1 MPTPPSVCNIH
12 SSTCTGAISK
22 NLPPAECFAWQKFY
36 DSTQGSTWS
45 KTARR
50 QDGKTPVCDP
60 TLDARSS
67 PCDACKGANGKPG
80 VACLQNADGSAQIVG
95 ISLYDSGL
103 VGALPADGSMH
114 CFSALNQVVLL
125 QNQLTGAIANDTLPF
140 AALTQGC
147 VLHAPD
153 GTNRFSCPLSP
164 AAVRHCNMQP
174 GDCAC
179 RPGLVDTTGRGDCG
193 TCPAGR
199 ATVDGGC
206 QDCPAGSFSDG
217 SSTQSS
223 TQNSTQSAGA
233 ASKCRPC
240 PAGTFSRTNATACT
254 ACAAGQYTG
263 RVQMERCSGC
273 SCQPGQMCTKP
284 GAAGGGGGGAT
295 DPLTDCVA
303 CPQGQVSLG
312 FGSPCAACPPGR
324 ALNEH
329 AQGACVVV
337 PAATPS
343 AGTNVGLVLAASVV
357 ALCALFGSVA
367 LLLYRQR
374 RYGKADGGK
383 GGGKGG
389 ANSGSSGRHDGGS
402 GGGGKGGEA
411 LGQPLLQLRPSQLE
425 EGRSGG
431 GGVVRMNTSNMGK
444 YAVGQRVA
452 NFGPS
457 QVTGVI
463 TSITPHPG
471 GGARGI
477 ITITPQDL
485 GGALSTEMGAPSMMA
500 AGQPLRET
508 RAMRTSN
515 VNKYTIGQRVNDFGP
530 SRLTG
535 TISQLDRNPNN
546 GPTAGTITIT
556 LD

>member
-1 MPTPPSVCNIH
+1 V
-12 SSTCTGAISK
+12 
-22 NLPPAECFAWQKFY
+22 ECFAWQKFY

-45 KTARR
+45 K
-50 QDGKTPVCDP
+50 KVCTGAGDP
-60 TLDARSS
+60 RSS
-67 PCDACKGANGKPG
+67 PCDACKGTNGGKQG
-80 VACLQNADGSAQIVG
+80 VTCTTGSTAGSVQIVG
-95 ISLYDSGL
+95 ISLYHSGL
-103 VGALPADGSMH
+103 VGQLPADGSMH
-114 CFSALNQVVLL
+114 CFSALNQVVVL
-125 QNQLTGAIANDTLPF
+125 QNQLTGAIADDTLPF
-140 AALTQGC
+140 EALTQGC
-147 VLHAPD
+147 VLHSPD

-164 AAVRHCNMQP
+164 SAVRHCNMRP

-179 RPGLVDTTGRGDCG
+179 AAGLVDTTGQGDCG

-217 SSTQSS
+217 SSTQS
-223 TQNSTQSAGA
+223 AGV

-240 PAGTFSRTNATACT
+240 PPGTFSRTNATACT

-273 SCQPGQMCTKP
+273 SCDPGQMCTKP

-303 CPQGQVSLG
+303 CPKGQVSLG
-312 FGSPCAACPPGR
+312 AGSPCAACPPGR
-324 ALNEH
+324 ALDEH
-329 AQGACVVV
+329 TRGACVVV
-337 PAATPS
+337 PAAPPS
-343 AGTNVGLVLAASVV
+343 AGTNVGLVLAASAV

-374 RYGKADGGK
+374 RYGKPDSAK
-383 GGGKGG
+383 GGAKGG
-389 ANSGSSGRHDGGS
+389 ANSDNSGRDGGGS
-402 GGGGKGGEA
+402 GRGGEA
-411 LGQPLLQLRPSQLE
+411 LGQPLLPLVGGFPAE
-425 EGRSGG
+425 PAAGRS

-463 TSITPHPG
+463 TSIMPHPG

-500 AGQPLRET
+500 AAQPLRET
-508 RAMRTSN
+508 KAMRTSN
-515 VNKYTIGQRVNDFGP
+515 VNKYTIGQRVIDFGP

-535 TISQLDRNPNN
+535 TISQLERNPNN